1 MSTEGDGLWSYLG
14 ETHKAD
20 LPFFAPLPTQ
30 ADAPPPESFDN
41 EFAELEFE
49 GPVQLPILE
58 DPFSTFRGNTPVF
71 ASPSVFSHSTESG
84 YDLAASE
91 YSYRYAQS
99 TYSMPLD
106 IAFHNVRVSS
116 EYGGVDTLHD
126 PLYPPAFNDLPSFG
140 PLPPTPSPSPP
151 LRVSKAQS
159 DYGPS
164 KSRQSHFGISPD
176 NLSLHRPQPSTPT
189 VPAVLPVQASDK
201 QTHTGSNRAHQCLNC
216 GRGKCHSLGNGLT
229 VSVVLP
235 AFARAFNLKTHM
247 DTHNPE
253 RVKQYV
259 CPHSSCKRPFS
270 RKHDLQRH
278 RTAIHR
284 DQTSASSAYSDSSRI
299 SKPAIGVTAGS
310 RAWCEKCGKGR
321 IGHEGGCDCNDVK

>member
-1 MSTEGDGLWSYLG
+1 MSTEEDLWSFLG
-14 ETHKAD
+14 ESAKQD
-20 LPFFAPLPTQ
+20 LQFFPPLPQ

-41 EFAELEFE
+41 EFEGLEFE
-49 GPVQLPILE
+49 GLVQLPE
-58 DPFSTFRGNTPVF
+58 DPFSSFRGNTPVF
-71 ASPSVFSHSTESG
+71 TSPSVFTHSTESG

-91 YSYRYAQS
+91 YSYGYPQS
-99 TYSMPLD
+99 NYSMPLE

-116 EYGGVDTLHD
+116 EYGGVDSLQNPTYSS
-126 PLYPPAFNDLPSFG
+126 PFNDLSSFG

-151 LRVSKAQS
+151 LRMAKAQS

-164 KSRQSHFGISPD
+164 KSHQSHFGVSPE
-176 NLSLHRPQPSTPT
+176 NLSLPRGQPSTPT
-189 VPAVLPVQASDK
+189 VPPVLPVQALDK
-201 QTHTGSNRAHQCLNC
+201 HSPTGPGKAHQCPNC
-216 GRGKCHSLGNGLT
+216 NRCKIFLLGQRPLFI
-229 VSVVLP
+229 SVFFL
-235 AFARAFNLKTHM
+235 AFARAFNLKTHL
-247 DTHNPE
+247 DTHDPE

-284 DQTSASSAYSDSSRI
+284 DQASASSVYSDSSRV

-310 RAWCEKCGKGR
+310 RAWCDKCGKGR
-321 IGHEGGCDCNDVK
+321 VGREGGCDCIDVK

>member
-1 MSTEGDGLWSYLG
+1 MSTERDSLWSFLG
-14 ETHKAD
+14 EAQKAD
-20 LPFFAPLPTQ
+20 LPFFAPLPE

-49 GPVQLPILE
+49 GPVQLPIQLE

-71 ASPSVFSHSTESG
+71 PSPSVFSHSTESG

-91 YSYRYAQS
+91 YSYGYAPS
-99 TYSMPLD
+99 NYSMPLD

-116 EYGGVDTLHD
+116 EYGGVDPLHD
-126 PLYPPAFNDLPSFG
+126 PFPPASYDLPSFG

-151 LRVSKAQS
+151 LRMAKAQS

-164 KSRQSHFGISPD
+164 KPRQSHFGISPD
-176 NLSLHRPQPSTPT
+176 NLSLPRQQPPTPT
-189 VPAVLPVQASDK
+189 IPAVLPVQASDK
-201 QTHTGSNRAHQCLNC
+201 QSHMGPNKAHQCPNC
-216 GRGKCHSLGNGLT
+216 GRGKQHSLK
-229 VSVVLP
+229 VSNRLSAFFP

-253 RVKQYV
+253 RLKQYI

-284 DQTSASSAYSDSSRI
+284 DQASASSVYSDSSRV
-299 SKPAIGVTAGS
+299 SKPPIGVTAGS

-321 IGHEGGCDCNDVK
+321 IGREAGCDCNDVK

>member
-1 MSTEGDGLWSYLG
+1 MWSFLG
-14 ETHKAD
+14 ETQKAD
-20 LPFFAPLPTQ
+20 LPFFAPLPQ
-30 ADAPPPESFDN
+30 ADAPPPESFDS

-49 GPVQLPILE
+49 GPIQLPVHPE

-71 ASPSVFSHSTESG
+71 TSPSVFTHSTESG

-91 YSYRYAQS
+91 YSYGGYPAS
-99 TYSMPLD
+99 NYSMPLD

-116 EYGGVDTLHD
+116 EYGGVNTLHD
-126 PLYPPAFNDLPSFG
+126 PLYQPAFNDLPSFG
-140 PLPPTPSPSPP
+140 ALPPTPSPSPP
-151 LRVSKAQS
+151 IRMAKAQS
-159 DYGPS
+159 DYGPPQ
-164 KSRQSHFGISPD
+164 SRQSHFGIAPD
-176 NLSLHRPQPSTPT
+176 NLSLPRQQPSTPT
-189 VPAVLPVQASDK
+189 VPAVLPVHASDK
-201 QTHTGSNRAHQCLNC
+201 QTHTGSKAHQCPNC
-216 GRGKCHSLGNGLT
+216 GR
-229 VSVVLP
+229 

-253 RVKQYV
+253 RVKQYI

-284 DQTSASSAYSDSSRI
+284 DQASTSSVYSDSSRV
-299 SKPAIGVTAGS
+299 SKPGIGVTAGS

-321 IGHEGGCDCNDVK
+321 IGREAGCDCNDVK